1 MFYNRT
7 EKDIDGLLENIRKKF
22 ENNIINYNNKEIK
35 YTISIGYSFRFG
47 KNIDSMINNAD
58 KYLYFAKNE
67 GRNRVRKDENRF
79 T

>member
-1 MFYNRT
+1 MV
-7 EKDIDGLLENIRKKF
+7 IVLGLE
-22 ENNIINYNNKEIK
+22 
-35 YTISIGYSFRFG
+35 